1 MQNTTEERTSRFE
14 AALLAMDI
22 VAARRL
28 ITDDRGSFL
37 PLEEAE
43 ALIVSALER
52 IGQGWESGTVALSQV
67 YMSGRQ
73 CEMLMKEFR
82 PESIIEKSGNLRM
95 AIVVL
100 EDYHF
105 LGMRLVSS
113 VLKASGFSP
122 LDFGRM
128 DVDSLARRVAAE
140 NIDMLLVSVLMLRS
154 ALRVRDLKSKLDAS
168 GRRVVLA
175 VGGAPFRLDKELWR
189 AVGADG
195 SSDTAAGAVA
205 LVKRLS
211 AECER

>member
-1 MQNTTEERTSRFE
+1 MQNTMEDRTKRFG
-14 AALLAMDI
+14 AGLLTMDAG
-22 VAARRL
+22 AARRL
-28 ITDDRGSFL
+28 ITDAQGAFL

-43 ALIVSALER
+43 TLIVSALER

-73 CEMLMKEFR
+73 CENLMKEFR
-82 PESIIEKSGNLRM
+82 PESLAEHTGNVRM

-128 DVDSLARRVAAE
+128 DVDALVRRVVTE
-140 NIDMLLVSVLMLRS
+140 NIDLLLVSVLMLRS
-154 ALRVRDLKSKLDAS
+154 ALRVRDLRAKLGAS
-168 GRRVVLA
+168 GRRVILA

-189 AVGADG
+189 DVGADG

-211 AECER
+211 AECAR